1 MNEKMLQGNEFYS
14 HRVLVILFFTIYIAF
29 LEWGIVHF
37 SPNMD
42 EAANI
47 AAGISI
53 WRYGCFDLYPVN
65 PSLVKLVAA
74 IQIRY
79 LAG

>member
-1 MNEKMLQGNEFYS
+1 MKSNDFYYQN
-14 HRVLVILFFTIYIAF
+14 RIFVIILIVVFVVLSIFISKSTSTN
-29 LEWGIVHF
+29 H
-37 SPNMD
+37 D

-47 AAGISI
+47 VAGISI
-53 WRYGCFDLYPVN
+53 WKYGCFDLYPVN
-65 PSLVKLVAA
+65 PPFVKFVAA

>member
-1 MNEKMLQGNEFYS
+1 MKSNDFYYKN
-14 HRVLVILFFTIYIAF
+14 RIFVIILIVVFVVLSIFILKSTSTN
-29 LEWGIVHF
+29 H
-37 SPNMD
+37 D
-42 EAANI
+42 EVANI

-65 PSLVKLVAA
+65 PPLVKLVAA